1 MMKITKEWRG
11 SAQSSYTL
19 RPAHTREA
27 NRQCLGKLK
36 RVEAD
41 VAAVDAVA
49 EIYRDKQNDQ
59 IMVFVNAPDE

>member
-1 MMKITKEWRG
+1 V
-11 SAQSSYTL
+11 
-19 RPAHTREA
+19 

-59 IMVFVNAPDE
+59 IIVFVNAPDE